1 VLARGITKIP
11 IFEVIPAKPGEVGF
25 TSAVKVIDPFCD
37 GFHEHDAECDDP
49 LPEVGTDT
57 HPAMRLPLTRNV
69 TFDATL
75 VFKLMVVE
83 DRNWAVVGFPESAKE
98 LIVGLPV
105 L

>member
-1 VLARGITKIP
+1 
-11 IFEVIPAKPGEVGF
+11 
-25 TSAVKVIDPFCD
+25 
-37 GFHEHDAECDDP
+37 
-49 LPEVGTDT
+49 
-57 HPAMRLPLTRNV
+57 MRLPLTRNV